1 MGLFKLYPYCEIDG
15 LNTFR
20 DSEIKDL
27 YFRMISEGSNIYIDN
42 RIANGDD
49 FLRHMKYG
57 AALYVAYY
65 DDELFGFVYLDDFA
79 TKSAKI
85 HFCVFKEFHGTVA
98 NIESCK
104 EAIKIILSTK
114 GILDQFMY
122 DVLVGIIPSNNR
134 VAIRFIG
141 KIGGKISGV
150 IPGAIWNAKEQA
162 STDGTVVY
170 FMRDNKE
177 S

>member
-1 MGLFKLYPYCEIDG
+1 
-15 LNTFR
+15 
-20 DSEIKDL
+20 
-27 YFRMISEGSNIYIDN
+27 
-42 RIANGDD
+42 
-49 FLRHMKYG
+49 
-57 AALYVAYY
+57 
-65 DDELFGFVYLDDFA
+65 
-79 TKSAKI
+79 
-85 HFCVFKEFHGTVA
+85 VFKEFHGTVA

-114 GILDQFMY
+114 GILVQFIY
-122 DVLVGIIPSNNR
+122 DVLVGIISTIYRVDNR
-134 VAIRFIG
+134 YNG